1 MAGPRSDGRK
11 IARSAL
17 PFRPTDRI
25 RVSSS
30 DKIMK
35 KRLFLTLLPA
45 LALAALAPSLIQAET
60 GSLKIIKF
68 EADWCGACKQMK
80 PIFSSVA
87 KSTQGVAF
95 ETVNV
100 DRQADL
106 ADRYKVE
113 LLPTVVAVK
122 DGKEVGRFT
131 GFRNE
136 AKLKSFVKKHR

>member
-1 MAGPRSDGRK
+1 
-11 IARSAL
+11 
-17 PFRPTDRI
+17 
-25 RVSSS
+25 
-30 DKIMK
+30 MK
-35 KRLFLTLLPA
+35 KRLFLASLPVLVLSA
-45 LALAALAPSLIQAET
+45 TSPLALQAES

-80 PIFSSVA
+80 PVFASVA
-87 KSTQGVAF
+87 KSSQGVAF

-100 DRQADL
+100 DRQASV
-106 ADRYKVE
+106 AERYGVE

-122 DGKEVGRFT
+122 NGKEVGRFT

>member
-1 MAGPRSDGRK
+1 MRLTDG
-11 IARSAL
+11 
-17 PFRPTDRI
+17 I

-35 KRLFLTLLPA
+35 KRFFLTLLPA
-45 LALAALAPSLIQAET
+45 LALAAITPSLVQAET

-87 KSTQGVAF
+87 KSSQGVAF

-100 DRQADL
+100 DRQAAL
-106 ADRYKVE
+106 AERYGVK

-122 DGKEVGRFT
+122 NGKEVGRFT

-136 AKLKSFVKKHR
+136 EKLKSFVKKHQ

>member
-1 MAGPRSDGRK
+1 MRLKPWN
-11 IARSAL
+11 
-17 PFRPTDRI
+17 

-35 KRLFLTLLPA
+35 KRFFLSLLPA
-45 LALAALAPSLIQAET
+45 FAFAAILPSPLEAEN

-100 DRQADL
+100 DRQAAL
-106 ADRYKVE
+106 AERYNVD

-136 AKLKSFVKKHR
+136 AKLKSFVKKHQ

>member
-1 MAGPRSDGRK
+1 
-11 IARSAL
+11 
-17 PFRPTDRI
+17 
-25 RVSSS
+25 
-30 DKIMK
+30 
-35 KRLFLTLLPA
+35 
-45 LALAALAPSLIQAET
+45 
-60 GSLKIIKF
+60 
-68 EADWCGACKQMK
+68 MK

-100 DRQADL
+100 DRQAAL
-106 ADRYKVE
+106 AERYNVE

-136 AKLKSFVKKHR
+136 AKLKSFVKKHQ

>member
-1 MAGPRSDGRK
+1 MRLKSWN
-11 IARSAL
+11 
-17 PFRPTDRI
+17 

-35 KRLFLTLLPA
+35 KRFFLTLLPA
-45 LALAALAPSLIQAET
+45 FAFAFAAILPSPLRAEN

-100 DRQADL
+100 DRQAAL
-106 ADRYKVE
+106 AERYNVE

-136 AKLKSFVKKHR
+136 AKLKSFVKKHQ